1 MGPVRD
7 LPNHMWYIDGVGRR
21 PFTITSHIG
30 ESSEICILISQ
41 SGALTWLEQPDLI
54 YTFSQPHRL
63 QQDQRTPIRWN
74 VILKIYT
81 YYKITGF

>member
-41 SGALTWLEQPDLI
+41 SGALT
-54 YTFSQPHRL
+54 
-63 QQDQRTPIRWN
+63 
-74 VILKIYT
+74 
-81 YYKITGF
+81 